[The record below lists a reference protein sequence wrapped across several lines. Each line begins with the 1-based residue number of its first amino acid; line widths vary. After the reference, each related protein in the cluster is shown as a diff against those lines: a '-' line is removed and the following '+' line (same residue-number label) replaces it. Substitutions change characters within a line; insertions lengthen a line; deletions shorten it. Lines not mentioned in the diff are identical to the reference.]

1 MNTLRAE
8 GYTSIRTGALSGEAA
23 EQFEIMN
30 FHEIQKLALLRLGTA
45 TPSKVDGPAPHHEM
59 RALRSVRSMDI
70 AARIDQEAFDF
81 GWQLDALGIREAC
94 RATPTHR
101 IRLALTSTDEP
112 VGYMITGRNGS
123 AGFIQRLAVSPTHA
137 GQGVA
142 TSLLQDGLKW
152 LSKAGVNDI
161 GGNADGGPAAPFAVF
176 AVDHHARHRLC
187 ATLGDAHLVIGQ
199 IHIIDHGL
207 VGSKVF
213 GQSFRQSIYRPPI
226 IAQLIHRF
234 ADGHFLFAV
243 NTHHNKCL

>member
-23 EQFEIMN
+23 EQFEVMN
-30 FHEIQKLALLRLGTA
+30 FYEIQQLALLRLGTA
-45 TPSKVDGPAPHHEM
+45 TPSRVDSPVPHHEM

-94 RATPTHR
+94 RATPAHR

-142 TSLLQDGLKW
+142 TSLLQDGLQW
-152 LSKAGVNDI
+152 LSKAGVSDI
-161 GGNADGGPAAPFAVF
+161 
-176 AVDHHARHRLC
+176 L
-187 ATLGDAHLVIGQ
+187 
-199 IHIIDHGL
+199 
-207 VGSKVF
+207 
-213 GQSFRQSIYRPPI
+213 
-226 IAQLIHRF
+226 
-234 ADGHFLFAV
+234 V
-243 NTHHNKCL
+243 NTHLDNQRALDLYHRLGFATLPETLRVMQWDASVES